1 MSLLDVDFDTFEISL
16 YYKFVKVGSS
26 KKLVLLTDEE
36 AEKQMEDED
45 KEVVIE
51 KITTNWR
58 SLNWK
63 EQNEVMSKSSKIM
76 NVQTGESQ
84 FDFMVYRDSIIK
96 KCLKSWDIEIE
107 GSSVPLSDENI
118 DRLPGQV
125 VLALYDKFE
134 KANDYSEEEVKN

>member
-96 KCLKSWDIEIE
+96 KCLKSWDIVSEDQP
-107 GSSVPLSDENI
+107 VPLTPEAI